1 MQTDTSIRIMKCSIN
16 IAKSFNIFIAT
27 CEDNLEKDIRRVDG
41 KSWFSH
47 LGRNISDLIT
57 EDILPHVVMKIA
69 QTFENLFGVAAMRLK
84 YSSQV
89 LCPFPSSTF
98 LILLYSRRYALWKK
112 CPLLY
117 TQYQNGP
124 I

>member
-57 EDILPHVVMKIA
+57 EDI
-69 QTFENLFGVAAMRLK
+69 T
-84 YSSQV
+84 
-89 LCPFPSSTF
+89 
-98 LILLYSRRYALWKK
+98 SRCHEDHA
-112 CPLLY
+112 
-117 TQYQNGP
+117 N